1 MRHGFEDVRV
11 NGFETRAKEA
21 SFFKEAMSR
30 ADGIAMLM
38 SCSVWAATILYSH
51 LSNGEGLLLMMPF
64 IFSAISVLIY
74 LVRCSFD
81 TWGIAGAI
89 VITGVHIA
97 LWQGYPI

>member
-1 MRHGFEDVRV
+1 MRRGIEDVRV

-30 ADGIAMLM
+30 ADGIAMLL
-38 SCSVWAATILYSH
+38 SCSAWAATILYSH
-51 LSNGEGLLLMMPF
+51 LSNGEGLLLMMPL
-64 IFSAISVLIY
+64 IFSALSVLIY

-89 VITGVHIA
+89 VITSVHIS
-97 LWQGYPI
+97 LWHGYPI